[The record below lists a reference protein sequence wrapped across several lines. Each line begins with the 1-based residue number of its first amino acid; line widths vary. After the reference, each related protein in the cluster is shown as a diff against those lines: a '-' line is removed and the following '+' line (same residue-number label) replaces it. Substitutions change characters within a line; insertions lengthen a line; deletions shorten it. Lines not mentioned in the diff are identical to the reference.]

1 MEKLGYLFAI
11 YTIVWAVLFGYVW
24 ILLLRQ
30 KQLRRE
36 LESLKEAL
44 RAKK

>member
-24 ILLLRQ
+24 VLLLRQ
-30 KQLRRE
+30 KQIRKE
-36 LESLKEAL
+36 LESIKAL
-44 RAKK
+44 LREKK